1 VEGALGRA
9 SAGRPRRGGRDPTRA
24 RRRRARAS
32 LLEAALHPDPF
43 YRANAVRWLGNA
55 AAGVVDPVPE
65 VRRAA
70 LEAAPRTPEGRA
82 ILLRLLEDVEPVLRA
97 RAAVEIFNRG
107 GGHDLR
113 RLPDL
118 EIAVRFQRGWV
129 EGASSAGCAT
139 AGDVEGAA
147 DAPRRRHA
155 GPVARLR
162 VAGLPPRSRAGRTAE
177 AAGIRQTRAHALR
190 TKCRALGVTR
200 VSAAD
205 ACLRASRSRP
215 AVSSSTRCAHE
226 ASRAAR
232 AEAALVEE
240 AAAPA
245 GGPHR

>member
-1 VEGALGRA
+1 MAAIRLARVGDA
-9 SAGRPRRGGRDPTRA
+9 RA
-24 RRRRARAS
+24 RP
-32 LLEAALHPDPF
+32 LLEAALHHPDPF
-43 YRANAVRWLGNA
+43 YRANAVRWLRNA

-129 EGASSAGCAT
+129 EGSLVLGGLRLT
-139 AGDVEGAA
+139 AGDAEGAA
-147 DAPRRRHA
+147 DAFLAAVTQAPSLDFGWR
-155 GPVARLR
+155 
-162 VAGLPPRSRAGRTAE
+162 GLAAALTRAGRTAE
-177 AAGIRQTRAHALR
+177 AAGIRQTRAHALADR
-190 TKCRALGVTR
+190 VVESPGDADLA

-205 ACLRASRSRP
+205 AYLLAGQPLEARRVLEHALRSAKGAVRERLAQKLRS
-215 AVSSSTRCAHE
+215 
-226 ASRAAR
+226 
-232 AEAALVEE
+232 VEE
-240 AAAPA
+240 AAAAPA